1 MTPAGPTATN
11 QTGIGG
17 APDRAARMA
26 EATQE
31 FPPSSQG
38 SDLDLAMV
46 RVTYAREAMS
56 PSGDAMPPTAPSL
69 LMDKLGERLAFE
81 RAGTRLYEA
90 LLSKHDAEGSFE
102 GGPSREDILEILS
115 EELAH
120 FRLLAEAIEGLGGDP
135 TELTPSANLQLV
147 ASHGVGQVLTD
158 PTTSLAQCLEAI
170 AMAELTDNECWE
182 TLAGLAEL
190 AGNEGLAT
198 ECEQALA
205 TEAEH
210 LEKVRTWIAAAQGAM
225 QVEGDGDVVEQGDDG
240 GGTEGARTGK
250 ATRSSRGRSNTR
262 RGRRE

>member
-1 MTPAGPTATN
+1 MTPAEQMTVN
-11 QTGIGG
+11 LTGIGA
-17 APDRAARMA
+17 APDRAARMT

-31 FPPSSQG
+31 FPPSSSG
-38 SDLDLAMV
+38 SELDLAAV
-46 RVTYAREAMS
+46 RVACAREAMS
-56 PSGDAMPPTAPSL
+56 PSDGATPPPAPSL

-90 LLSKHDAEGSFE
+90 LLSKHDVDGSFE
-102 GGPSREDILEILS
+102 GGPSREDIVEILS

-120 FRLLAEAIEGLGGDP
+120 FHLLAEAIEALGGDP

-182 TLAGLAEL
+182 TLGGLAQL
-190 AGNEGLAT
+190 AGNEGLSAQ
-198 ECEQALA
+198 CEQALA

-225 QVEGDGDVVEQGDDG
+225 EVEGEGDVAELSGDG
-240 GGTEGARTGK
+240 GKTNGADGN
-250 ATRSSRGRSNTR
+250 AARSSRRRSRTR
-262 RGRRE
+262 RERRD